1 MSTSDF
7 ERDHVGPGLLESDC
21 ADDAIEQ
28 FRRWYSRALDA
39 GLPQPDAA
47 ALATAGAD
55 GRPSARMVLLRGYD
69 SHGFVFFTNL
79 ESRKGRE
86 LAARPWAAL
95 LFYWPELDR
104 QVRIEGR
111 TERAS
116 DEESDAYFALRPW
129 QSRVSAWAS
138 PQSQVLASR
147 RELETRYQTL
157 SEAYR
162 ERDVPRPP
170 NWGGYRLVPDTLEF
184 WQGRPHRLHDRI
196 RYRLEGSAWR
206 RERLAP

>member
-1 MSTSDF
+1 
-7 ERDHVGPGLLESDC
+7 
-21 ADDAIEQ
+21 
-28 FRRWYSRALDA
+28 
-39 GLPQPDAA
+39 
-47 ALATAGAD
+47 
-55 GRPSARMVLLRGYD
+55 MVLLRGYD